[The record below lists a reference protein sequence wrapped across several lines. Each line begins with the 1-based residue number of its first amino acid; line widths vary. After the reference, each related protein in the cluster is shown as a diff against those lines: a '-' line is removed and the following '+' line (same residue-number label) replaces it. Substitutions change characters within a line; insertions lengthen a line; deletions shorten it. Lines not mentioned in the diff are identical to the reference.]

1 MNTVAPAQIA
11 QLQAQAGQAALFLKQ
26 IANEKRLLILC
37 RLASGE
43 ASVGELCAI
52 AGLSP
57 SAASQH
63 LARLRAD
70 NLVRGRKDGLQVH
83 YSIADARC
91 LGILHHLKDD
101 FCTAA
106 RCLDG

>member
-1 MNTVAPAQIA
+1 MNTIAPSQIVL
-11 QLQAQAGQAALFLKQ
+11 LQAQAGEAALFLKQ

-43 ASVGELCAI
+43 AAVGELCEI

-57 SAASQH
+57 SAVSQH
-63 LARLRAD
+63 LARMRAD
-70 NLVRGRKDGLQVH
+70 NLVQGRKAGLQVF
-83 YSIADARC
+83 YSIADPRC
-91 LGILHHLKDD
+91 LGILSHLRDD

-106 RCLDG
+106 RSLGG